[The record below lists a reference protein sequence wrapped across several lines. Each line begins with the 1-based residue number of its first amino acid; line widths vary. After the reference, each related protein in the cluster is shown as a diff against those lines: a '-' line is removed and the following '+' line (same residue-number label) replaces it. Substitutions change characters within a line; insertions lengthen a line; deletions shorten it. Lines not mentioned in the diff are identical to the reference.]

1 MIQLVLDLIREVLFG
16 TTPEG
21 SSRKQFK
28 RDFIVRVIF
37 YSLAFIIVLLGIIK
51 LPEMRL
57 LLTGVLLVIIVGF
70 VVTTISSLR
79 NRNSTNFQNPK

>member
-28 RDFIVRVIF
+28 RDFIVRGIF
-37 YSLAFIIVLLGIIK
+37 YSLAFIIVLFGIIK